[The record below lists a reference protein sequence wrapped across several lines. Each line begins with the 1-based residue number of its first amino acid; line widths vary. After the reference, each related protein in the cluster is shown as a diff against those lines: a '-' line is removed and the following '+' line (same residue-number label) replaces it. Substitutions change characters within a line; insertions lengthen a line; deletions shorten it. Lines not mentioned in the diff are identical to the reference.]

1 MENIPIYEITFELF
15 LYFRLYD
22 EKMWW
27 TLAFSNWTTEK
38 SLTTV
43 SYTKSTQKERFGK
56 SLELTLESLFE
67 SFAFAIS
74 KYFSKL
80 DGPMM

>member
-1 MENIPIYEITFELF
+1 M
-15 LYFRLYD
+15 
-22 EKMWW
+22 
-27 TLAFSNWTTEK
+27 
-38 SLTTV
+38 

-74 KYFSKL
+74 KHFSKL
-80 DGPMM
+80 VGPMM

>member
-1 MENIPIYEITFELF
+1 M
-15 LYFRLYD
+15 
-22 EKMWW
+22 
-27 TLAFSNWTTEK
+27 
-38 SLTTV
+38 
-43 SYTKSTQKERFGK
+43 STQKKLGK
-56 SLELTLESLFE
+56 SLELILKSLFE